1 MNKKFV
7 YILGLVVITSL
18 VSLACNA
25 QSKVSSSLIKGYWI
39 VENNHHQF
47 HNSDTLIFYKGT
59 NVDKSMPKHHGKR
72 PFIEY
77 KALIKKGSSRV
88 VFELNQFKRAICSE
102 ITFPNSPDTAH
113 SKEWMW
119 GKWQIENNILEI
131 KSEHHYHWQFKIISI
146 EKIKF
151 KYENK
156 NYSTIKLIAIK
167 KKFINQD

>member
-1 MNKKFV
+1 MFDFDAEADDE
-7 YILGLVVITSL
+7 
-18 VSLACNA
+18 LA
-25 QSKVSSSLIKGYWI
+25 
-39 VENNHHQF
+39 F
-47 HNSDTLIFYKGT
+47 
-59 NVDKSMPKHHGKR
+59 
-72 PFIEY
+72 
-77 KALIKKGSSRV
+77 KKGD
-88 VFELNQFKRAICSE
+88 I
-102 ITFPNSPDTAH
+102 ITFVKNDED
-113 SKEWMW
+113 KEWMW